1 MRRFTLWG
9 SILHKTSIIMSLRT
23 LDISLLSLFSV
34 ALVSCQTQINDGKT
48 SLDHTVFAV
57 GQTKAINYS
66 IPKSAGI
73 EQLVSEALAHHPS
86 LEAARY
92 KISRLQA
99 KVPQAASLP
108 DPKARISAGNL
119 AETAAGRVNSV
130 VGIEQS
136 IPFPGK
142 RKARASAAQ
151 KEADAVKAELGS
163 LKLRIAERVRVAYW
177 NYYLA
182 TRTQS
187 INSQSKEV
195 LKTIQEIVG
204 SRVKANQAGQADLLR
219 VSTEIS
225 KVDQQLIMASQQASS
240 AKAMLNALLNR
251 PANSSLPYPRVSSIP
266 SSSSLNML
274 IAKAES
280 SHPSIRAGQA
290 RVNVFRHRLKNAEL
304 DFFPDFMIG
313 AQYASVSDSGLS
325 PIANGRDQSMLT
337 LGFTIPLWDKPR
349 KAKIRE
355 ANAGIAEMAA
365 NVSSTRAELRQ
376 RIEDAWFQ
384 TKSSREMIQIFDKRL
399 IPDATQAYDLSLK
412 SYSAGKQSF
421 VDVLDTWR
429 LLLQLQLQQEN
440 SRTALGKAS
449 AALKSAAAIK

>member
-1 MRRFTLWG
+1 
-9 SILHKTSIIMSLRT
+9 MSLRT
-23 LDISLLSLFSV
+23 LDISLLILFSV

-57 GQTKAINYS
+57 GQTKATNYN

-73 EQLVSEALAHHPS
+73 EQLVSRAHQHHPS
-86 LEAARY
+86 LVAARY
-92 KISRLQA
+92 KINRLQA
-99 KVPQAASLP
+99 KVPQAEALP
-108 DPKARISAGNL
+108 DPTARISGGNL
-119 AETAAGRVNSV
+119 AETAAGQVNAV
-130 VGIEQS
+130 AGLEQK

-142 RKARASAAQ
+142 RRARASAAQ
-151 KEADAVKAELGS
+151 QEVESAKAELES
-163 LKLRIAERVRVAYW
+163 LKLRISERVRISYW

-182 TRTQS
+182 SRTQV
-187 INSQSKEV
+187 INRDSKEV
-195 LKTIQEIVG
+195 LKTIQEIVN

-225 KVDQQLIMASQQASS
+225 KIDQQLIMASQQASS

-251 PANSSLPYPRVSSIP
+251 PANSSLPNPRLSSIP
-266 SSSSLNML
+266 SSSSLNKL

-290 RVNVFRHRLKNAEL
+290 RVNAFRHRLKNAEL

-325 PIANGRDQSMLT
+325 PVANGRDQAMFT
-337 LGFTIPLWDKPR
+337 LGVTIPLWDKPR

-355 ANAGIAEMAA
+355 ANAGIAEMSA
-365 NVSSTRAELRQ
+365 NVASTRSELRQ

-384 TKSSREMIQIFDKRL
+384 AKSSREVIQLFDERL
-399 IPDATQAYDLSLK
+399 IPDATQAYELSIQ

-440 SRTALGKAS
+440 SRAALGKAS